1 MVQAEDLGR
10 IRSKRKAIV
19 AIFPYATW
27 RERGGDRRMV
37 DAFSGIFRVPDVAP
51 FMARPITM
59 LLGDVCPNYPNLVV
73 TLVSPHISWGTPG
86 FNGNTVAWWATAA
99 LEIPYT
105 EEVGQ
110 SVVDTLLQIAS
121 VDGLQPYIPVDIWA
135 WLKKCP
141 YLPPICNGRSLGT
154 RDRVVRR
161 VREIEDVEIL
171 ESYFLLVWSEWNVL
185 DRDGFA
191 EMRTS
196 IREDFAGIGMGH
208 HREVLLERLDHVLGQ
223 LRWAIS
229 ERLNQQN
236 PSLAENHIPVAR
248 GQYGKL
254 KQVLVEVDR
263 EALEIL
269 TRTSFALINS
279 FNSLTRPQNPT
290 RRSVVPSLS
299 RVRSCAFTRLASRS
313 PNSVLHLHSVHPAT
327 PPSFID
333 RIDHHPTL
341 QTIHVSHHLRTWF
354 LDRPSRMAH
363 RDIIISVFIQSRVT
377 QLPFMPCSHICKSHR
392 LVLRCIPHGP
402 RQTVVLRLASVAM
415 FRSHW
420 EFVVCSRTQSSLR
433 S

>member
-1 MVQAEDLGR
+1 MVQAEDLCR

-19 AIFPYATW
+19 AVFPYAAW

-37 DAFSGIFRVPDVAP
+37 DAFSGIFRVPDVVP

-59 LLGDVCPNYPNLVV
+59 LLRDVCPDYPNLVV

-135 WLKKCP
+135 WLKNRP
-141 YLPPICNGRSLGT
+141 YLPPICDGRSVGT

-161 VREIEDVEIL
+161 AREIGDVEIL

-185 DRDGFA
+185 DQDGFA
-191 EMRTS
+191 EMRAS

-254 KQVLVEVDR
+254 KQVLVEADR

-279 FNSLTRPQNPT
+279 FNSFTRPQNPT
-290 RRSVVPSLS
+290 RRSFVPSLS
-299 RVRSCAFTRLASRS
+299 RVRSCAFTRLAPRS
-313 PNSVLHLHSVHPAT
+313 PNSLLHLHSGST
-327 PPSFID
+327 PPPLRAPSIVS
-333 RIDHHPTL
+333 I
-341 QTIHVSHHLRTWF
+341 TIQLFKPYTSPVISGRGSSIGPVGWRTVY
-354 LDRPSRMAH
+354 
-363 RDIIISVFIQSRVT
+363 IIISVFIQSRVT
-377 QLPFMPCSHICKSHR
+377 QLPFVPLFSHMQVSSF
-392 LVLRCIPHGP
+392 GP
-402 RQTVVLRLASVAM
+402 SLHT
-415 FRSHW
+415 
-420 EFVVCSRTQSSLR
+420 SRFSSNGGVEIGV